1 MARGQ
6 WSAGGTSR
14 GSHAP
19 AAAPV
24 DQYVVLLPVGGHL
37 PESGRLDNL
46 LDELLEGALHALPR
60 LGRRLD
66 EHHLVLPRQLDPLVL
81 GHHAV
86 LQVALQSKGNNDEK
100 CCIS

>member
-6 WSAGGTSR
+6 WSAGGTCGGSR
-14 GSHAP
+14 AA

-37 PESGRLDNL
+37 PEPGRLDDL
-46 LDELLEGALHALPR
+46 LDELLEGALHALAR

-66 EHHLVLPRQLDPLVL
+66 EHHLVLPRQLDALVF

-86 LQVALQSKGNNDEK
+86 FQVALR
-100 CCIS
+100 

>member
-1 MARGQ
+1 MARGL

-37 PESGRLDNL
+37 PEPGRLDDL

-60 LGRRLD
+60 FGRRLD
-66 EHHLVLPRQLDPLVL
+66 EHHLVLSGQLDAVVL
-81 GHHAV
+81 GHDA
-86 LQVALQSKGNNDEK
+86 
-100 CCIS
+100 IF